1 MTMPAR
7 VLLGHAAPWELP
19 VSVAVM
25 LVATYGLVRL
35 AGRAYSGTILRFG
48 SRATLRGMLRP

>member
-7 VLLGHAAPWELP
+7 MLLGHAAPWELP
-19 VSVAVM
+19 VSVAIT
-25 LVATYGLVRL
+25 LAATYLVRL

-48 SRATLRGMLRP
+48 SRVTMREALRT